1 MFNTFEEVQAKY
13 PIGTKMNY
21 TKDTITQR
29 YFYARPEDIVEYRR
43 MYKKVE
49 VINDDLVECTWDV
62 EDYDLV
68 DGYIYNGI
76 SWYPA
81 TITWDGWLPIKE
93 EENDESSSVV

>member
-1 MFNTFEEVQAKY
+1 MFKTFEEVQAKY

-21 TKDTITQR
+21 TKGTMTQR
-29 YFYARPEDIVEYRR
+29 YFYARPEDIIEYRR
-43 MYKKVE
+43 LYEKVE
-49 VINDDLVECTWDV
+49 VISDELVECTWDV

-93 EENDESSSVV
+93 EDEEECQITE

>member
-21 TKDTITQR
+21 TKDTMTQR
-29 YFYARPEDIVEYRR
+29 YFYTKPIDIAKYRC

-49 VINDDLVECTWDV
+49 VISDELVECTWTF
-62 EDYDLV
+62 ENYELV
-68 DGYIYNGI
+68 DGYIYDGI

-81 TITWDGWLPIKE
+81 TNTWDGWLPIE
-93 EENDESSSVV
+93 EEKNDESNSVV

>member
-43 MYKKVE
+43 MYEKVE
-49 VINDDLVECTWDV
+49 VINDELVECTWTV
-62 EDYDLV
+62 ENYDLV
-68 DGYIYNGI
+68 DGYIYDGV

-93 EENDESSSVV
+93 EDEKCQITE

>member
-1 MFNTFEEVQAKY
+1 MFKTFEEVQAKY

-21 TKDTITQR
+21 IKNTKTQR

-49 VINDDLVECTWDV
+49 VISNELVECTWDI

-68 DGYIYNGI
+68 DGYIYNGT

-81 TITWDGWLPIKE
+81 TITWDGWVPIE
-93 EENDESSSVV
+93 EEEKECQITE

>member
-21 TKDTITQR
+21 AKDIMTQR

-43 MYKKVE
+43 MYEKVE
-49 VINDDLVECTWDV
+49 VISDELVECTWTV
-62 EDYDLV
+62 ENYDLV
-68 DGYIYNGI
+68 DGYIYDGI

-81 TITWDGWLPIKE
+81 TITWDGWLPIE
-93 EENDESSSVV
+93 EDGENESYSLV

>member
-21 TKDTITQR
+21 TKDTMTQR

-43 MYKKVE
+43 MYEKVE
-49 VINDDLVECTWDV
+49 VISDELVECTWTF
-62 EDYDLV
+62 ENYDLV
-68 DGYIYNGI
+68 DGYIYDGI

-81 TITWDGWLPIKE
+81 TITWDGWLPIE
-93 EENDESSSVV
+93 QENEKDGLKII